1 MVRGRP
7 TRGGSA
13 RKSKNQKT
21 ETVTDEKFASL
32 KPFGSFVVSDPE
44 TNEGHKFK
52 KEDNVAILPHG
63 RDPGNHIEDEEYWI
77 AKIKDIRA
85 ELHEDGS
92 NTVWARVQWF
102 YSADDVASVIKSFDK
117 STIGKYEK
125 IFSDHYDYVGPES
138 FNAII
143 PMAKFYENDPE
154 PPYIPWDKFY
164 RRYTFEYKARMLKP
178 KPGSSSC
185 MCKQPYNPNDTS
197 RTSLMHFCPRPS
209 CRRAYH
215 HRCLLASKS
224 KESAT
229 TFVSGNS
236 SQATVSDIPKKRKR
250 GERGSLLSDS
260 TKSTP
265 DYSEGNLTPS
275 NPIFSRSFRL
285 LSCSPDT
292 DETINLQSL
301 IPLTVQSPT
310 ELNEAEEIVISRP
323 AMKKRKGRRSVIK
336 NHVPSAPP
344 RRPKQTI
351 VEALGSVP
359 FELLHIAEQPLV
371 RGAAFAN
378 GGISGNIAFVT
389 RARRLLYKLLQGEPM
404 PERWEDEIFVQGEGA
419 DLTNAIVKIG
429 ASQRPFPPFVC
440 PNCKSAI

>member
-178 KPGSSSC
+178 KP
-185 MCKQPYNPNDTS
+185 
-197 RTSLMHFCPRPS
+197 
-209 CRRAYH
+209 
-215 HRCLLASKS
+215 ASKS